1 MLKLGQKGTGQHW
14 MDWFEIYKKGMLE
27 NEYEKFIAN
36 STYHILTRSINSW
49 MPMHELLAD

>member
-1 MLKLGQKGTGQHW
+1 
-14 MDWFEIYKKGMLE
+14 MLE